1 MWPGRCAVEGLP
13 MIDETLLADPR
24 RCPSCAALLRPPV
37 TACPTCHL
45 RLSGPTAG
53 RLWAV
58 STEAARLLDERARLV
73 SALRA
78 EEVPAFA
85 PYVAPGPGPGPDPA
99 PDPAPGPAPAPTAP
113 AALPPT
119 AEW

>member
-1 MWPGRCAVEGLP
+1 MWPGRRAAEGLL

-37 TACPTCHL
+37 TACPACHL
-45 RLSGPTAG
+45 PLSGQTAG

-73 SALRA
+73 SMLQA
-78 EEVPAFA
+78 EAGKPAVA
-85 PYVAPGPGPGPDPA
+85 PYVAPGPGL
-99 PDPAPGPAPAPTAP
+99 APAP
-113 AALPPT
+113 
-119 AEW
+119 